1 MVKWQQTLNPDLSAP
16 ISFLQRELLH
26 PPPPHP
32 PSLLLVLYS
41 LFFLPSTLPLSGG
54 RLHPDSFRLKLR
66 NEALLTGE
74 RRTSGKQP
82 SPLLCCFLFPPSSF
96 PSKLDESLQKAV
108 RRSGGS
114 FATFPLASG
123 NEVSLCGGGR
133 GSGGFSPERRA
144 ETAIRMAR
152 RTAATSSQPE
162 VHAPASEKLDRA
174 APLEDS
180 TLSPICVST
189 GLEPF
194 VQLVGAQAE
203 DVSCTSASWPDGII
217 AA

>member
-1 MVKWQQTLNPDLSAP
+1 M
-16 ISFLQRELLH
+16 
-26 PPPPHP
+26 
-32 PSLLLVLYS
+32 
-41 LFFLPSTLPLSGG
+41 
-54 RLHPDSFRLKLR
+54 
-66 NEALLTGE
+66 
-74 RRTSGKQP
+74 
-82 SPLLCCFLFPPSSF
+82 
-96 PSKLDESLQKAV
+96 

-144 ETAIRMAR
+144 ETAIRMAH

-162 VHAPASEKLDRA
+162 VHTPASEKLDHP
-174 APLEDS
+174 APLDDS
-180 TLSPICVST
+180 TLSLICIST
-189 GLEPF
+189 EPEPF
-194 VQLVGAQAE
+194 VQLVGAQVE